1 MRKIRAIKRTITG
14 IAVDAAYSQAGT
26 GFARKLMASSTN
38 GPARR
43 FIKAK
48 GLEGSIRRLASENLP
63 QGTYFAK
70 LTIAKWHV
78 HKGRGFRLLQDGEV
92 VYGNKIEPPA
102 RGFPLEYRNIIVTS
116 KDPKRF
122 TLDIDA
128 PYELKIG
135 RGAFT
140 TPQQLKYDQQY
151 GVEQHGDVFYSVR
164 GNTTNPKKLFITFP
178 GFGPSTSRIS
188 YAVSYL
194 KAITNADLKDTLM
207 VCFQDRYLAAGSYMM
222 VDNAGRP
229 LYGRV
234 WQAIE
239 DLRTRF
245 AIDPAQMLFFGA
257 SKGGSIAIHYA
268 KDFPAAQLL
277 LAVPQMNLP
286 YYFNK
291 PFFRDNLFRNRALHD
306 VQQPED
312 SLREYFAEER
322 RIDYFYTNSDELSNH
337 SLIELVQDVPN
348 LTKYR
353 IDGVHSDVARA
364 ALPAMLGI
372 IRGFLGG
379 GQQHLD
385 IGTDEIRSFPQENGI
400 QVQVRVDSA
409 GSKINRAN
417 WFIEGWLGRTRF
429 LQSMSEHSYE
439 FLKFTSDKQ
448 QLYPAYDPI
457 QHLSAVVAIEANGTQ
472 WSGTLPGSL
481 TQGSNQEVQHSMSA
495 SALSLHAKHPETY
508 VVLDGDHFARFR
520 YRSYGAD
527 IEGDTMEVHFVS
539 DAEIDVSSETLDRG
553 EHKASHVAVVEPLD
567 GWAMAD
573 LLALRFVIAAKAERL
588 LIVVHAAGP
597 ADEAVDTFGAVDW
610 KASSVIAIVDEALSS
625 HEVPV
630 NVS

>member
-26 GFARKLMASSTN
+26 GFARKLMASPVN
-38 GPARR
+38 APARR

-70 LTIAKWHV
+70 LTIAKWQV
-78 HKGRGFRLLQDGEV
+78 HKGRGFRLLQDGEL

-116 KDPKRF
+116 RDPKRF
-122 TLDIDA
+122 SLDIDA

-140 TPQQLKYDQQY
+140 TPQQLKYDHQY
-151 GVEQHGDVFYSVR
+151 GVEQHGDTYYSLR

-245 AIDPAQMLFFGA
+245 GIDPAQMLFFGA

-312 SLREYFAEER
+312 SLREYFAEGR

-337 SLIELVQDVPN
+337 SLIELVRDVPN

-353 IDGVHSDVARA
+353 VDGVHSDVARA

-372 IRGFLGG
+372 IRGFLSGP
-379 GQQHLD
+379 QHREM
-385 IGTDEIRSFPQENGI
+385 GVDEVRSFPQENGI
-400 QVQVRVDSA
+400 QVQIRVDSV
-409 GSKINRAN
+409 GSKIARAN
-417 WFIEGWLGRTRF
+417 WFIEGWLGQTRF
-429 LQSMSEHSYE
+429 LQSMSEHSYD
-439 FLKFTSDKQ
+439 FLKFTSEKQ

-472 WSGTLPGSL
+472 WTGTLPGSL
-481 TQGSNQEVQHSMSA
+481 MQDSNQDVQHSMSA

-527 IEGDTMEVHFVS
+527 IEGDTMEVHFVG
-539 DAEIDVSSETLDRG
+539 DAEIDVSSESLDRG

-588 LIVVHAAGP
+588 LTVVHAAGS
-597 ADEAVDTFGAVDW
+597 ADKAVDTFGAVDW
-610 KASSVIAIVDEALSS
+610 KASSVIAIVDEASSS

-630 NVS
+630 NVG